1 MAGVLLLL
9 LLLMPASAS
18 AIGIVCGSGGNYTA
32 NSTYHSNLAVLNAT
46 LPANTSSSPQLFLTA
61 TANATANSTA
71 GVLLGQTAQYAAA
84 AARRVATGFMDS
96 IGPGTTTT
104 LYSLAQC
111 TPDLS
116 AGDCLACLQRLVGSI
131 NATNSVRLGGRI
143 FRLRCNVRFEAFMFF
158 DDKNIRPIPSP
169 SSLAQAPA
177 TAPAPAGKRHGV
189 KPWVIALSVAASVAL
204 VALCFIVCCLRRLRT
219 KNTKGKGALRGKRA
233 HEFQEGDEVWEME
246 AELSEFAVFDFNQ
259 ILEATGNFSE
269 ENKLGEGGFGPVY
282 KGLFPDGVEIAVKR
296 LDADSGQ
303 GFIEFKNEVELIAKL
318 QHRNL
323 VRLMGCCS
331 QGEEKILV
339 YEYLPNKSLDFFIF
353 DEDRKALL
361 DWDKRITIIV
371 GTAEGLLY
379 LHKHS
384 RLRVIHRDLKP
395 SNILLDSE
403 MNAKISDFGLAKIF
417 SSNNAD
423 TNTTRKVVGTY
434 GYMAPEYASH
444 GIFSIKSDVFSFG
457 VLTLEIVSGK
467 RNSHECGAF
476 INLLGHAWQLF
487 QEESWSELIDAA
499 LVPNIHSTEMMR
511 CINIALLCVQE
522 NAVDRPTMLDVIAM
536 LSNKTMILQKP
547 KHPAYFSLSTAGN
560 KEAPTTTKSCSVN
573 DVTISTVG
581 VLEKSVKSLPE
592 IFTVLKFI
600 CFNHR
605 WLQRQEYCTE
615 QKAGA
620 CTSTTSALCENR
632 VRKRSTSS
640 TSSARTYPVQPRDW
654 CSECF
659 DRFCAIGWKT
669 DGTDLSREGVL
680 MNIIYISHRLKTE
693 NVYELLGSRQRKHL
707 KSGRI
712 DSFFRDAL
720 TIIVNPGIC
729 SMVVLWK
736 RMTFPRY
743 DYLYDRIKSRFCMSI
758 YNSYVVSYSLE
769 KLHQGFKM

>member
-32 NSTYHSNLAVLNAT
+32 NSTYHSNLAVINAT

-71 GVLLGQTAQYAAA
+71 GVVRALALCRHDTTNLTACRECVASSFSYAQKMCPNHTAATVYYDYDETNALKPGCLLGFSGDRDFLSAASGTTGNGTFFQYFNTVTSIPGNAAVVAAAVRQLLGQTAQYAAA
-84 AARRVATGFMDS
+84 AARRFATGFMDS

-143 FRLRCNVRFEAFMFF
+143 FRLRCN
-158 DDKNIRPIPSP
+158 
-169 SSLAQAPA
+169 APA
-177 TAPAPAGKRHGV
+177 PAPAPAGKRHGV

-233 HEFQEGDEVWEME
+233 HEFQEGDEAWEME

-282 KGLFPDGVEIAVKR
+282 KGRFPDGVEIAVKR

-417 SSNNAD
+417 SSNNTD

-573 DVTISTVG
+573 DVTISTV
-581 VLEKSVKSLPE
+581 
-592 IFTVLKFI
+592 T
-600 CFNHR
+600 
-605 WLQRQEYCTE
+605 
-615 QKAGA
+615 
-620 CTSTTSALCENR
+620 
-632 VRKRSTSS
+632 
-640 TSSARTYPVQPRDW
+640 PR
-654 CSECF
+654 
-659 DRFCAIGWKT
+659 
-669 DGTDLSREGVL
+669 
-680 MNIIYISHRLKTE
+680 
-693 NVYELLGSRQRKHL
+693 
-707 KSGRI
+707 
-712 DSFFRDAL
+712 
-720 TIIVNPGIC
+720 
-729 SMVVLWK
+729 
-736 RMTFPRY
+736 
-743 DYLYDRIKSRFCMSI
+743 
-758 YNSYVVSYSLE
+758 
-769 KLHQGFKM
+769 

>member
-1 MAGVLLLL
+1 MAGAPLLLL
-9 LLLMPASAS
+9 LLLMPASAT
-18 AIGIVCGSGGNYTA
+18 AIGHVCGSGGNYTA
-32 NSTYHSNLAVLNAT
+32 NSTYQSNLAVLNAT
-46 LPANTSSSPQLFLTA
+46 LPGNASSSPQLFVTA

-71 GVLLGQTAQYAAA
+71 GVVRALALCRHDTTNLTACRECVASSFAYAHKMCPNHTAATVYYDYDEVDALKPGCLLGFSGDRGFLTPASGTTGNGTFFQYFNTVNIAGNAGVVAAAVRQLLAQTARNAAV
-84 AARRVATGFMDS
+84 AARRFATGFMQS
-96 IGPGTTTT
+96 IGDGTTPT

-131 NATNSVRLGGRI
+131 NATNNLRLGGRI

-158 DDKNIRPIPSP
+158 DDKNMQRIPSP
-169 SSLAQAPA
+169 SSMAQAPA
-177 TAPAPAGKRHGV
+177 PAPAPASKRGGV
-189 KPWVIALSVAASVAL
+189 KPWVIALLVAASVAL
-204 VALCFIVCCLRRLRT
+204 VALCFIVYCLRRLRT
-219 KNTKGKGALRGKRA
+219 KSANGKGSSEGKRN
-233 HEFQEGDEVWEME
+233 HEFQEGDEQVWEME
-246 AELSEFAVFDFNQ
+246 TELADFSVFDFNQ
-259 ILEATGNFSE
+259 ILEATDNFSE

-282 KGLFPDGVEIAVKR
+282 KGRFPDGVEIAVKR
-296 LDADSGQ
+296 LDSDSGQ

-353 DEDRKALL
+353 
-361 DWDKRITIIV
+361 

-417 SSNNAD
+417 SSNITEA
-423 TNTTRKVVGTY
+423 NTTRKVVGTY

-487 QEESWSELIDAA
+487 DEESWSELIDAS
-499 LVPNIHSTEMMR
+499 LLPDIHSIEMMR

-522 NAVDRPTMLDVIAM
+522 NAADRPTMLDVIAM

-560 KEAPTTTKSCSVN
+560 KEAPTTTQSYSVN
-573 DVTISTVG
+573 DVTISTV
-581 VLEKSVKSLPE
+581 
-592 IFTVLKFI
+592 T
-600 CFNHR
+600 
-605 WLQRQEYCTE
+605 
-615 QKAGA
+615 
-620 CTSTTSALCENR
+620 
-632 VRKRSTSS
+632 
-640 TSSARTYPVQPRDW
+640 PR
-654 CSECF
+654 
-659 DRFCAIGWKT
+659 
-669 DGTDLSREGVL
+669 
-680 MNIIYISHRLKTE
+680 
-693 NVYELLGSRQRKHL
+693 
-707 KSGRI
+707 
-712 DSFFRDAL
+712 
-720 TIIVNPGIC
+720 
-729 SMVVLWK
+729 
-736 RMTFPRY
+736 
-743 DYLYDRIKSRFCMSI
+743 
-758 YNSYVVSYSLE
+758 
-769 KLHQGFKM
+769 

>member
-1 MAGVLLLL
+1 MAGAPLLLL
-9 LLLMPASAS
+9 LLLMPASAT
-18 AIGIVCGSGGNYTA
+18 AIGHVCGSGGNYTA
-32 NSTYHSNLAVLNAT
+32 NSTYQSNLAVLNAT
-46 LPANTSSSPQLFLTA
+46 LPGNASSSPQLFVTA

-71 GVLLGQTAQYAAA
+71 GVVRALALCRHDTTNLTACRECVASSFAYAHKMCPNHTAATVYYDYDEVNALKPGCLLGFSGDRGFLTPASGTTGNGTFFQYFNTVNIAGNAGVVAAAVRQLLAQTARNAAV
-84 AARRVATGFMDS
+84 AARRFATGFMQS
-96 IGPGTTTT
+96 IGDGTTPT

-131 NATNSVRLGGRI
+131 NATNNLRLGGRI

-158 DDKNIRPIPSP
+158 DDKNMQRIPSP
-169 SSLAQAPA
+169 SSMAQAPA
-177 TAPAPAGKRHGV
+177 PAPAPASKRGGV
-189 KPWVIALSVAASVAL
+189 KPWVIALLVAASVAL
-204 VALCFIVCCLRRLRT
+204 VALCFIVYCLRRIRT
-219 KNTKGKGALRGKRA
+219 NSANGKGGSQGKRA
-233 HEFQEGDEVWEME
+233 HEFQEGDEQVWEME
-246 AELSEFAVFDFNQ
+246 TELADFSVFDFNQ
-259 ILEATGNFSE
+259 ILEATDNFSE

-282 KGLFPDGVEIAVKR
+282 KGRFPDGVEIAVKR
-296 LDADSGQ
+296 LDSDSGQ

-353 DEDRKALL
+353 DEDRKTLL
-361 DWDKRITIIV
+361 DWDKRIAIIL

-417 SSNNAD
+417 SSNITEA
-423 TNTTRKVVGTY
+423 NTTRKVVGTY

-487 QEESWSELIDAA
+487 DEKSWSELIDAT
-499 LVPNIHSTEMMR
+499 LLPDIHSTEMMR

-522 NAVDRPTMLDVIAM
+522 NAADRPTMLDVIAM
-536 LSNKTMILQKP
+536 LSSKTMILQKP

-560 KEAPTTTKSCSVN
+560 KEAPTTTQSCSVN
-573 DVTISTVG
+573 DVTISTV
-581 VLEKSVKSLPE
+581 
-592 IFTVLKFI
+592 T
-600 CFNHR
+600 
-605 WLQRQEYCTE
+605 
-615 QKAGA
+615 
-620 CTSTTSALCENR
+620 
-632 VRKRSTSS
+632 
-640 TSSARTYPVQPRDW
+640 PR
-654 CSECF
+654 
-659 DRFCAIGWKT
+659 
-669 DGTDLSREGVL
+669 
-680 MNIIYISHRLKTE
+680 
-693 NVYELLGSRQRKHL
+693 
-707 KSGRI
+707 
-712 DSFFRDAL
+712 
-720 TIIVNPGIC
+720 
-729 SMVVLWK
+729 
-736 RMTFPRY
+736 
-743 DYLYDRIKSRFCMSI
+743 
-758 YNSYVVSYSLE
+758 
-769 KLHQGFKM
+769 

>member
-71 GVLLGQTAQYAAA
+71 GVVRALALCRHDTTNLTACRECVASSFSYAQKRCPNHTAATVYYDYDETNALKPGCLLGFSGDRDFLSAASGTTGNGTFFQYFNTVTSIPGNAAVVAAAVRQLLGQTAQYAAA
-84 AARRVATGFMDS
+84 AARRFATGFMDS

-573 DVTISTVG
+573 DVTISTV
-581 VLEKSVKSLPE
+581 
-592 IFTVLKFI
+592 T
-600 CFNHR
+600 
-605 WLQRQEYCTE
+605 
-615 QKAGA
+615 
-620 CTSTTSALCENR
+620 
-632 VRKRSTSS
+632 
-640 TSSARTYPVQPRDW
+640 PR
-654 CSECF
+654 
-659 DRFCAIGWKT
+659 
-669 DGTDLSREGVL
+669 
-680 MNIIYISHRLKTE
+680 
-693 NVYELLGSRQRKHL
+693 
-707 KSGRI
+707 
-712 DSFFRDAL
+712 
-720 TIIVNPGIC
+720 
-729 SMVVLWK
+729 
-736 RMTFPRY
+736 
-743 DYLYDRIKSRFCMSI
+743 
-758 YNSYVVSYSLE
+758 
-769 KLHQGFKM
+769 

>member
-1 MAGVLLLL
+1 MLKPREAEAIKTSSTRRHTYVRTVSMAGVLLLL

-32 NSTYHSNLAVLNAT
+32 NSTYHSNLAALNAT
-46 LPANTSSSPQLFLTA
+46 LPANTSASPQLFVTA
-61 TANATANSTA
+61 NANATANSTA
-71 GVLLGQTAQYAAA
+71 GAVRALALCRHDTTNLTACRECVASSFAYAHKMCPNHTAATVYYDYDEVDALKPGCLLGFSGDRGFLTPASGTTGNGTFFQYFNSVIIPGNAGIVAAAVRQLLSQTARNAAA
-84 AARRVATGFMDS
+84 AARRFATGFMDS

-104 LYSLAQC
+104 LFSLAQC

-116 AGDCLACLQRLVGSI
+116 TGDCLACLQQLVGSI
-131 NATNSVRLGGRI
+131 NATNNLRLGGRI

-158 DDKNIRPIPSP
+158 DDKSIGRIPSP

-177 TAPAPAGKRHGV
+177 PAPAPAGKRHGV
-189 KPWVIALSVAASVAL
+189 KPWVIALSVAAAVAVAL
-204 VALCFIVCCLRRLRT
+204 AALCFIVFCIRLRT
-219 KNTKGKGALRGKRA
+219 RNKKKGKRTLQEKRA

-259 ILEATGNFSE
+259 ILEATDNFSE

-282 KGLFPDGVEIAVKR
+282 KGRFPDGVEIAVKR
-296 LDADSGQ
+296 LDSDSGQ

-353 DEDRKALL
+353 DEDRKAQL
-361 DWDKRITIIV
+361 DWDKRIVIIL

-395 SNILLDSE
+395 SNILLDSQ

-417 SSNNAD
+417 SSNNTEAD
-423 TNTTRKVVGTY
+423 RTRKVVGTY

-444 GIFSIKSDVFSFG
+444 GIFSVKSDVFSFG

-476 INLLGHAWQLF
+476 VNLLGHAWQLF
-487 QEESWSELIDAA
+487 EEESWSELIDPA
-499 LVPNIHSTEMMR
+499 LLPKFHSTEMMR

-560 KEAPTTTKSCSVN
+560 KQAPTTTQSCSVN
-573 DVTISTVG
+573 DVTISAMT
-581 VLEKSVKSLPE
+581 
-592 IFTVLKFI
+592 
-600 CFNHR
+600 
-605 WLQRQEYCTE
+605 
-615 QKAGA
+615 
-620 CTSTTSALCENR
+620 
-632 VRKRSTSS
+632 
-640 TSSARTYPVQPRDW
+640 PR
-654 CSECF
+654 
-659 DRFCAIGWKT
+659 
-669 DGTDLSREGVL
+669 
-680 MNIIYISHRLKTE
+680 
-693 NVYELLGSRQRKHL
+693 
-707 KSGRI
+707 
-712 DSFFRDAL
+712 
-720 TIIVNPGIC
+720 
-729 SMVVLWK
+729 
-736 RMTFPRY
+736 
-743 DYLYDRIKSRFCMSI
+743 
-758 YNSYVVSYSLE
+758 
-769 KLHQGFKM
+769 